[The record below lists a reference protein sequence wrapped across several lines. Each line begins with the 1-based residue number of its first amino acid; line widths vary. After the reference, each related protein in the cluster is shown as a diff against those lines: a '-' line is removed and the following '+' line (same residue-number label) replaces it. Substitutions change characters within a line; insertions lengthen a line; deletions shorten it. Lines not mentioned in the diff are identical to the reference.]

1 MSVKVEGRRTRLGVR
16 ALRVILGLG
25 LGHRP
30 SAHALCVGATLKG
43 QKHPTPTPGA
53 GGMRNVGWQNS
64 FVAASAS
71 CGQSVPKVARR

>member
-1 MSVKVEGRRTRLGVR
+1 MGVKVEGRRTRIGVR

-30 SAHALCVGATLKG
+30 SAHALCVGATLRG
-43 QKHPTPTPGA
+43 QRHTAATPGA
-53 GGMRNVGWQNS
+53 GGMRNVDWQNS

-71 CGQSVPKVARR
+71 CGQSVPKVVRR